1 MKYLNGFNS
10 QRRLHLNIM
19 YLKPL
24 VATLTLACENCFI
37 LFLLTESDCQD
48 L

>member
-1 MKYLNGFNS
+1 MEYLNSFNS
-10 QRRLHLNIM
+10 QRPLHLNMM

-24 VATLTLACENCFI
+24 VVTLALACEFCFI
-37 LFLLTESDCQD
+37 LFPPMESDYQD

>member
-1 MKYLNGFNS
+1 MRYLNGFNS
-10 QRRLHLNIM
+10 QHPLHLSIM

-24 VATLTLACENCFI
+24 VVTLALACEICFI
-37 LFLLTESDCQD
+37 LFLLMESDCQD

>member
-24 VATLTLACENCFI
+24 VVTLALACEIRFI
-37 LFLLTESDCQD
+37 LFLLMESDCQE